1 MQVIGN
7 NGQLSDG
14 ANFCKNERLNN
25 IVVANAGTL
34 NILKNLEINNVH
46 VHDNS
51 SIKILKLCGDLCCR

>member
-7 NGQLSDG
+7 NSQLSDG

-25 IVVANAGTL
+25 IAFANVGTL
-34 NILKNLEINNVH
+34 KILKNLEINNVH

-51 SIKILKLCGDLCCR
+51 SIKIIKLWGDLCCR

>member
-14 ANFCKNERLNN
+14 ANFCKNERLSN
-25 IVVANAGTL
+25 IVFANAGTL
-34 NILKNLEINNVH
+34 KILKNLEINNVH

-51 SIKILKLCGDLCCR
+51 SIKIIKLCGDLCCR